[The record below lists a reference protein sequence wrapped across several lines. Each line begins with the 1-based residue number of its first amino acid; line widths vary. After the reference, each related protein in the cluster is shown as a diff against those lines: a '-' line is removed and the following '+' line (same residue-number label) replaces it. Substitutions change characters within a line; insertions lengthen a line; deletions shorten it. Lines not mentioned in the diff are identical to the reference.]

1 MNNSHLMV
9 RSLGRL
15 LLCMAPE
22 DMGQLQFP
30 VAEESLSGVLRWRL
44 PAWRKVLLQILP
56 SFAFQWDFRAGLL
69 FEWKSCIPQSALA
82 FAGVVRLC
90 STCLV

>member
-1 MNNSHLMV
+1 MV

-22 DMGQLQFP
+22 DIGQLQFP
-30 VAEESLSGVLRWRL
+30 VAEENLSGALRHL
-44 PAWRKVLLQILP
+44 PAWCMVLLQILS
-56 SFAFQWDFRAGLL
+56 SFALQCDFGAGLL

-90 STCLV
+90 STCLI